1 MIRVGKSINESIN
14 NLKNGK
20 IVVIPTETVYGLGV
34 NALDEK
40 AVDKIYK
47 LKKRPY
53 YDPLI
58 CHTDSI
64 HKVKNFVKTLD

>member
-1 MIRVGKSINESIN
+1 MIRVGKSINESID

-40 AVDKIYK
+40 AVDKVYK
-47 LKKRPY
+47 LKLK
-53 YDPLI
+53 
-58 CHTDSI
+58 
-64 HKVKNFVKTLD
+64 